1 MRKTLLN
8 TMGLL
13 LALFGATN
21 ASAQSTVELPYSIT
35 FDSTNDVWTVLDASP
50 SPGTSWVFNN
60 DWGNDGFCIG
70 NAWTATPSYCIRT
83 DSGEPN
89 DYYVSPSFSLK
100 AGKTYT
106 VKTSSGTM
114 YSTPATLSVEYTT
127 TPTNAASFTKL
138 SDINMP
144 SSGAQYDNSY
154 DLTVPEDGLYSFAFH
169 ATNTSAGD
177 KSNWVYLYALGFSIE
192 EKVGGETPDP
202 GTDPDQP
209 DPPAVDQEGTL
220 PYDMTFD
227 SAEKFATWTT
237 MDNSDVPGVT
247 WAYTASDF
255 AGKPA
260 AHMGTDATSATCD
273 WLVSPKFELKEGK
286 SYKITVDAASGP
298 NNELNL
304 ILDYFVGSK
313 SADNQKTI
321 DWIGSKLP
329 KTEGETEGEGG
340 KVKNE
345 WILDANKD
353 DVYLF
358 AFRALNWGANGTNDA
373 VSIYSVKIEEMAEGK
388 PEAPV
393 ALPYEVSFEKE
404 ESVSGWTAMDR
415 SASTAS
421 TWSWN
426 SWGYQE
432 YGADWNPVG
441 DQHPCVGFSSD
452 FNTDAND
459 YWVSPAFALEAGKT
473 YVAKAHT
480 ANNRSCVESGTTS
493 FTMKLGTNRKVQ
505 GSFDKTLGTIELS
518 TVYDRDP
525 STFEFSVEKAGNYY
539 VAFHISDKT
548 GANAYGYIF
557 DFSLAEKKS
566 VVEEPVATEPVANLA
581 AAELT
586 AEKSV
591 ALTWTNPAKDVDGKD
606 LSADALLTVKVY
618 EGEEL
623 LATQDAQAPGSKGTY
638 TKEYT
643 ADTFAGEHNYK
654 VVVVYKD
661 KESEAAT
668 TSLTVK
674 VVVDA
679 INGVMV
685 PADAKVS
692 VHTLSGVA
700 VGNNLSTLGKGT
712 YIVTMKR
719 ADGTMKTVKVTK

>member
-21 ASAQSTVELPYSIT
+21 ASAQSTVELPYSIS
-35 FDSTNDVWTVLDASP
+35 FNSTNDVWTNIDASGN
-50 SPGTSWVFNN
+50 SGTPWFFNA
-60 DWGNDGFCIG
+60 DWGSDGFCPPGSWSAI
-70 NAWTATPSYCIRT
+70 PSYCMKT
-83 DSGEPN
+83 SVSGAN
-89 DYYVSPSFSLK
+89 AYYVSPAFDLK
-100 AGKTYT
+100 KDKTYT
-106 VKTSSGTM
+106 VKVNTGRM
-114 YSTPATLSVEYTT
+114 Y
-127 TPTNAASFTKL
+127 FTKAQL
-138 SDINMP
+138 SLEYGKSATDASAFTTVSDIQMAETNV
-144 SSGAQYDNSY
+144 QYDNSY
-154 DLTVPEDGLYSFAFH
+154 DVNVTEDGAYYFAFH
-169 ATNTSAGD
+169 GVGKFASS
-177 KSNWVYLYALGFSIE
+177 SNEYVYAFSFEIA
-192 EKVGGETPDP
+192 EKTGGETPDP
-202 GTDPDQP
+202 V
-209 DPPAVDQEGTL
+209 DPPAVDQDGTL

-237 MDNSDVPGVT
+237 LDNSDTPGVT

-260 AHMGTDATSATCD
+260 AHMGVDAKSGTCD

-286 SYKITVDAASGP
+286 SYTITMDAASGEG
-298 NNELNL
+298 NTMDLM
-304 ILDYFVGSK
+304 LDYFVGGKEIGKQLS
-313 SADNQKTI
+313 I
-321 DWIGSKLP
+321 DYIGSKLP
-329 KTEGETEGEGG
+329 AKVGESGE
-340 KVKNE
+340 VKNK
-345 WILDANKD
+345 WILNVTKD
-353 DVYLF
+353 DVYQI
-358 AFRALNWGANGTNDA
+358 AFRALGHTPNTTTDA
-373 VSIYSVKIEEMAEGK
+373 ISIYSVQIVENAEGE
-388 PEAPV
+388 PDAPA
-393 ALPYEVSFEKE
+393 ALPYATSFAEEKGAE
-404 ESVSGWTAMDR
+404 GWTAMDR
-415 SASTAS
+415 SGNVSS

-452 FNTDAND
+452 WGTNAND
-459 YWVSPAFALEAGKT
+459 YWISPLFKLEPGKT

-480 ANNRSCVESGTTS
+480 AVNRTCLEAATTS
-493 FTMKLGTNRKVQ
+493 FTMKLGTNKKVQ
-505 GSFDKTLGTIELS
+505 GSFDKTLGAIELN
-518 TVYDRDP
+518 TVYDRNP
-525 STFEFSVEKAGNYY
+525 SMFEFTVEKAGNYY
-539 VAFHISDKT
+539 VAFHISDAT
-548 GANAYGYIF
+548 GENAYGYIF
-557 DFSLAEKKS
+557 DFSLAEKGS
-566 VVEEPVATEPVANLA
+566 GEPEVPVATEAATGFA

-591 ALTWTNPAKDVDGKD
+591 ALTWTNPTKDVDGKD
-606 LSADALLTVKVY
+606 LPADALLTVKVY

-643 ADTFAGEHNYK
+643 ADTFAGEHAYK

-668 TSLTVK
+668 ATLT

-679 INGVMV
+679 INGVVV
-685 PADAKVS
+685 PTDAKVS
-692 VHTLSGVA
+692 VHTLGGAA

>member
-21 ASAQSTVELPYSIT
+21 ASAQSTVELPYSIS
-35 FDSTNDVWTVLDASP
+35 FNSTNDVWTNIDASGN
-50 SPGTSWVFNN
+50 SGTPWFFNA
-60 DWGNDGFCIG
+60 DWGSDGFCPPG
-70 NAWTATPSYCIRT
+70 SWTAIPSYCMKT
-83 DSGEPN
+83 SVSGAN
-89 DYYVSPSFSLK
+89 AYYVSPAFDLK
-100 AGKTYT
+100 KDKTYT
-106 VKTSSGTM
+106 VKVNTGRM
-114 YSTPATLSVEYTT
+114 Y
-127 TPTNAASFTKL
+127 FTKAQL
-138 SDINMP
+138 SLEYGKSATDASAFTPVSDIQMP
-144 SSGAQYDNSY
+144 ETSVQYDNSY
-154 DLTVPEDGLYSFAFH
+154 DVNVAEDGAYYFAFH
-169 ATNTSAGD
+169 GVGTFASS
-177 KSNWVYLYALGFSIE
+177 SNEYVYAFSFDIA
-192 EKVGGETPDP
+192 EKTGGETPDP
-202 GTDPDQP
+202 V
-209 DPPAVDQEGTL
+209 DPPAVDQDGTL

-237 MDNSDVPGVT
+237 LDNSDTPGVT

-260 AHMGTDATSATCD
+260 AHMGVDAKSGTCD

-286 SYKITVDAASGP
+286 SYTITMDAASGEG
-298 NNELNL
+298 NTMDLM
-304 ILDYFVGSK
+304 LDYFVGGKEIGKQLS
-313 SADNQKTI
+313 I
-321 DWIGSKLP
+321 DYIGSKLP
-329 KTEGETEGEGG
+329 AKVGESGE
-340 KVKNE
+340 VKNK
-345 WILDANKD
+345 WILNVTKD
-353 DVYLF
+353 DVYQI
-358 AFRALNWGANGTNDA
+358 AFRALGHTPNTTTDA
-373 VSIYSVKIEEMAEGK
+373 ISIYSVQIVENAEGE
-388 PEAPV
+388 PDAPA
-393 ALPYEVSFEKE
+393 ALPYATSFAEEKGAE
-404 ESVSGWTAMDR
+404 GWTAMDR
-415 SASTAS
+415 SGNVSS

-432 YGADWNPVG
+432 YGSDWNPVG

-452 FNTDAND
+452 WGTNAND
-459 YWVSPAFALEAGKT
+459 YWISPLFKLEPGKT

-480 ANNRSCVESGTTS
+480 AVNRTCLEAATTS
-493 FTMKLGTNRKVQ
+493 LTMKLGTNKKVQ
-505 GSFDKTLGTIELS
+505 GSFDKTLGIFELN

-525 STFEFSVEKAGNYY
+525 STFEFTVEKAGNYY
-539 VAFHISDKT
+539 VAFHISDAT
-548 GANAYGYIF
+548 GENAYGYIF
-557 DFSLAEKKS
+557 DFSLAEKGS
-566 VVEEPVATEPVANLA
+566 GEPEVPVATEAATGFA

-591 ALTWTNPAKDVDGKD
+591 ELTWTNPTKDVDGKD
-606 LSADALLTVKVY
+606 LPADALLTVKVY

-643 ADTFAGEHNYK
+643 ADTFAGEHAYK

-668 TSLTVK
+668 ATLT

-679 INGVMV
+679 INGVVV
-685 PADAKVS
+685 PTDAKVS
-692 VHTLSGVA
+692 VHTLGGAA

>member
-209 DPPAVDQEGTL
+209 DPPAVDQDGTL

-237 MDNSDVPGVT
+237 MDNSDTPGVT

-260 AHMGTDATSATCD
+260 AHMGPDATSGTCD

-286 SYKITVDAASGP
+286 SYTITMDAASGEG
-298 NNELNL
+298 NTMDLM
-304 ILDYFVGSK
+304 LDYFVGGKEIGKQLS
-313 SADNQKTI
+313 I
-321 DWIGSKLP
+321 DYIGSKLP
-329 KTEGETEGEGG
+329 AKVGESGE
-340 KVKNE
+340 VKNK
-345 WILDANKD
+345 WILNVTKD
-353 DVYLF
+353 DVYQI
-358 AFRALNWGANGTNDA
+358 AFRALGHTPNTTTDA
-373 VSIYSVKIEEMAEGK
+373 ISIYSVQIVENAEGE
-388 PEAPV
+388 PDAPA
-393 ALPYEVSFEKE
+393 ALPYATSFAEEKGAE
-404 ESVSGWTAMDR
+404 GWTAMDR
-415 SASTAS
+415 SGNVSS

-432 YGADWNPVG
+432 YDTDWNPVG

-452 FNTDAND
+452 WNTDAND

-480 ANNRSCVESGTTS
+480 ANNRSCIETGTTS
-493 FTMKLGTNRKVQ
+493 FTMKLGTNKKVQ
-505 GSFDKTLGTIELS
+505 SSFDKTLGSIKLN

-525 STFEFSVEKAGNYY
+525 STFEFTVEKAGNYY

-557 DFSLAEKKS
+557 DFSLAEKGS
-566 VVEEPVATEPVANLA
+566 GEPEVPVATEAATGFA

-591 ALTWTNPAKDVDGKD
+591 ELTWTNPTKDVDGKD
-606 LSADALLTVKVY
+606 LPADALLTVKVY

-623 LATQDAQAPGSKGTY
+623 LATQDAQAPGSAGKY
-638 TKEYT
+638 TQAYT
-643 ADTFAGEHNYK
+643 DETFAGEHNYK

-668 TSLTVK
+668 ATLT

-679 INGVMV
+679 INGVVV
-685 PADAKVS
+685 PTDAKVS
-692 VHTLSGVA
+692 VHTLGGAA

-719 ADGTMKTVKVTK
+719 ADGTMKTMKVTK

>member
-209 DPPAVDQEGTL
+209 DPPAVDQDGTL

-237 MDNSDVPGVT
+237 MDNSDTPGVT

-260 AHMGTDATSATCD
+260 AHMGPDATSGTCD

-286 SYKITVDAASGP
+286 SYTITMDAASGEG
-298 NNELNL
+298 NTMDLM
-304 ILDYFVGSK
+304 LDYFVGGKEIGKQLS
-313 SADNQKTI
+313 I
-321 DWIGSKLP
+321 DYIGSKLP
-329 KTEGETEGEGG
+329 AKVGESGE
-340 KVKNE
+340 VKNK
-345 WILDANKD
+345 WILNVTKD
-353 DVYLF
+353 DVYQI
-358 AFRALNWGANGTNDA
+358 AFRALGHTPNTTTDA
-373 VSIYSVKIEEMAEGK
+373 ISIYSVQIVENAEGE
-388 PEAPV
+388 PDAPA
-393 ALPYEVSFEKE
+393 ALPYATSFAEEKGAE
-404 ESVSGWTAMDR
+404 GWTAMDR
-415 SASTAS
+415 SGNVSS

-432 YGADWNPVG
+432 YDNDWQPVG

-452 FNTDAND
+452 WNTDAND

-480 ANNRSCVESGTTS
+480 ANNRSCIETGTTS
-493 FTMKLGTNRKVQ
+493 FTMKLGTNKKVQ
-505 GSFDKTLGTIELS
+505 SSFDKTLGSIKLN

-525 STFEFSVEKAGNYY
+525 STFEFTVEKAGNYY

-557 DFSLAEKKS
+557 DFSLAEKGS
-566 VVEEPVATEPVANLA
+566 GEPEVPVTTEAATGFA

-591 ALTWTNPAKDVDGKD
+591 ELTWTNPTKDVDGKD
-606 LSADALLTVKVY
+606 LPADALLTVKVY

-623 LATQDAQAPGSKGTY
+623 LATQDAQAPGSAGKY
-638 TKEYT
+638 TQAYT
-643 ADTFAGEHNYK
+643 DETFAGEHNYK

-668 TSLTVK
+668 ATLT

-679 INGVMV
+679 INGVVV
-685 PADAKVS
+685 PTDAKVS
-692 VHTLSGVA
+692 VHTLGGAA